1 MNAVQGFCFY
11 NYNKVAGASQTHKHL
26 QVVPFEHFKTPL
38 LDHIL
43 KIVENED
50 LNGEDF
56 IKINLSM
63 FLEYKYAAY
72 KFKEFNHNDTQ
83 EQYEQFLQR
92 VY

>member
-1 MNAVQGFCFY
+1 M
-11 NYNKVAGASQTHKHL
+11 

-63 FLEYKYAAY
+63 FLGYKYAAY
-72 KFKEFNHNDTQ
+72 KFKEFNHNDT
-83 EQYEQFLQR
+83 
-92 VY
+92 